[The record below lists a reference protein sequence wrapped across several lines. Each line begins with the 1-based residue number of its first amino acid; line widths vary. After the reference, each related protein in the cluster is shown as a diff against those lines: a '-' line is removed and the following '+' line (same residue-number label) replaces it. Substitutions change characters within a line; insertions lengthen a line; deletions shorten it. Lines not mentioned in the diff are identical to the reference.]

1 MQVTNLDQF
10 RQSEICGLK
19 DIRELKQTIKFDSVI
34 GVTND
39 AIYSRNKKHLESFLA
54 DLKAECLE
62 CALNIGYGVKETNEF
77 FSEIKI
83 KKA

>member
-1 MQVTNLDQF
+1 MQITNLGQF

-54 DLKAECLE
+54 DLKAQCLE
-62 CALNIGYGVKETNEF
+62 CA
-77 FSEIKI
+77 
-83 KKA
+83 